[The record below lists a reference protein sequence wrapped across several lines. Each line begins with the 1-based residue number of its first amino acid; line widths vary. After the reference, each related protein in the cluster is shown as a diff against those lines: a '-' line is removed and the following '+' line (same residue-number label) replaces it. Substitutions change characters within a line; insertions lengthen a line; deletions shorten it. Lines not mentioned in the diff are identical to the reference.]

1 MSLLKDLIPQ
11 TSESISSKL
20 SEGTGSEEMVLE
32 HYRFAVFELTRQNL
46 LLRKQLAAAED
57 RLAGG
62 DNASD
67 SRRVFLTRDVCLSI
81 FFFESKHAQEASV
94 SGGFLDG
101 WSLPVIMERIS

>member
-67 SRRVFLTRDVCLSI
+67 SRRDFLIRDVCLSM
-81 FFFESKHAQEASV
+81 FF
-94 SGGFLDG
+94 
-101 WSLPVIMERIS
+101 